1 MSHAETGARQEGNAP
16 RHPATSFPAPD
27 GSPGSAARWHAAAVL
42 LLFGLVAHAW
52 SLKVGSDFEVF
63 RLAGWRT
70 WHGVLPYQ
78 HSDGLMPFKYGPPM
92 ALLLVPLPW
101 LPRHIGYLGWLVL
114 SALALLPSSPSTGT
128 RCIAPLARGTS
139 PRPVRRRRPRSP
151 RP

>member
-1 MSHAETGARQEGNAP
+1 MSHAETRARQEGNAP

-78 HSDGLMPFKYGPPM
+78 HSDGLMPFKY
-92 ALLLVPLPW
+92 
-101 LPRHIGYLGWLVL
+101 
-114 SALALLPSSPSTGT
+114 SPSL
-128 RCIAPLARGTS
+128 CW
-139 PRPVRRRRPRSP
+139 
-151 RP
+151 